1 MSYFS
6 HRATAP
12 FNKSGWNCKGVF
24 SWIKQRC
31 GGWWRSRT
39 ASIARCKDVLRTCR
53 PPASGCPSAERW
65 ENTDPSYKRML
76 KDYLASA
83 VNMQTDQCRRR
94 TAAEVA
100 VSMAM
105 TLCCF
110 NGLTYELQMGGKDS
124 TKQLLSSV
132 TAVCNANLLAVSV
145 QIRSLTLDSE
155 LSKSSTDAVEILTKI
170 I

>member
-1 MSYFS
+1 MHCYLQFKRNNIHPSFHLILELPWELIKNNMAMSYFS
-6 HRATAP
+6 HRAIAP
-12 FNKSGWNCKGVF
+12 FNKSRWNRKGVF

-31 GGWWRSRT
+31 GGWRRSRT

-65 ENTDPSYKRML
+65 ENTDPTCKRML

-83 VNMQTDQCRRR
+83 VNMQTDQCRRM

-110 NGLTYELQMGGKDS
+110 NGLT
-124 TKQLLSSV
+124 V
-132 TAVCNANLLAVSV
+132 
-145 QIRSLTLDSE
+145 
-155 LSKSSTDAVEILTKI
+155 
-170 I
+170 